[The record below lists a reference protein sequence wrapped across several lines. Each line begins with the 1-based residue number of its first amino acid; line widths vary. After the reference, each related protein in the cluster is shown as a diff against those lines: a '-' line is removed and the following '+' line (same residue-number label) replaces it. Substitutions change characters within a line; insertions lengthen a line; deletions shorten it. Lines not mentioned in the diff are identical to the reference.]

1 MQLITFTCVA
11 ALGVSELPQ
20 TIDSRIE
27 NGLETDNL
35 LGSIRVALL
44 RPLQ

>member
-1 MQLITFTCVA
+1 M
-11 ALGVSELPQ
+11 EDKE
-20 TIDSRIE
+20 IDSRVE

-44 RPLQ
+44 RALP